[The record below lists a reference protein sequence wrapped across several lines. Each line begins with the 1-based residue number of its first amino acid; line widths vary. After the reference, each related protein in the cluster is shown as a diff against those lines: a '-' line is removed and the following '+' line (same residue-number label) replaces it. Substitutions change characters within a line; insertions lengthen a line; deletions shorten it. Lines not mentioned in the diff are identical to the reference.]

1 MKGTEPTALERDLT
15 LRRVDFDPLGFQVWN
30 TEKTHQ
36 FAGFASSA
44 DLDLFLSARAAA
56 LATASKRNPT

>member
-1 MKGTEPTALERDLT
+1 MKGTQPTALERELT

-36 FAGFASSA
+36 FAGIANGA

-56 LATASKRNPT
+56 LATASEKAP